1 MEMDVTLSIEV
12 FEFESLS
19 LSLSR
24 SLACLKSDIVLA
36 VIVGPNYIRV
46 KICTRPG
53 KFT

>member
-12 FEFESLS
+12 FEFES